1 MLVHCEKASETFQ
14 NIAGWNVVK
23 NTLKTIIFRYNSNKI
38 QITFVATKM
47 SNLLCH
53 HLSASPK
60 CMSWSVLY
68 EWQAWGQIYSK
79 MYINTLHRV
88 SAYTNSACSNMYAW
102 SVCTV
107 CAYVNLGL
115 HKTVS
120 GNPCRHETLKG
131 LMFLL
136 TGQFYLLS
144 GWELNEK
151 MNTTLL
157 SVFKIK
163 RLQLV
168 GKS

>member
-23 NTLKTIIFRYNSNKI
+23 NTLKTIIFRYNSNRI

-53 HLSASPK
+53 HRSASPK

-88 SAYTNSACSNMYAW
+88 SAYTYSACSNMYAW

-107 CAYVNLGL
+107 CAFVNLGL
-115 HKTVS
+115 HTDS
-120 GNPCRHETLKG
+120 QHEPLQTWDTKRFDVFVNRLI
-131 LMFLL
+131 LL
-136 TGQFYLLS
+136 AIWLRVK
-144 GWELNEK
+144 WEDEYHSLIC
-151 MNTTLL
+151 L
-157 SVFKIK
+157 
-163 RLQLV
+163 
-168 GKS
+168 